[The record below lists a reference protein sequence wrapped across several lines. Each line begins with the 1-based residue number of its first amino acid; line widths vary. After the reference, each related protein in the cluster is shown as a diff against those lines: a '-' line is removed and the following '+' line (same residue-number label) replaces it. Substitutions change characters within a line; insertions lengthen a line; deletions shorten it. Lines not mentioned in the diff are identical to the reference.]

1 MDFLRLRLPGLHQAL
16 RGALDSFSAFVSYLI
31 GDTVP
36 TVERQ
41 PQAAEELGEVTEG
54 KVVGEETQEVLDG
67 LRSGQSER
75 VGAPEESIRCQEGSL
90 AGEQTWEWRADSST
104 RPRAERQDTG
114 SRKAAEGARGQEPS
128 VSLKPE
134 AERGTLRDRSSD
146 IAQELWEHG
155 EEEASNG
162 ELLRTCKQKEE
173 EEVVKAEVVKATEP
187 GMARGVES
195 QPTWHSKPE
204 ESAGTEG
211 QNVTD
216 DRKEIDCVAKDV
228 VAEVEWF
235 GAKGAD
241 KEEERM
247 VPTRNGQSARAQ
259 GTQCP
264 GAESEDWAM
273 LSREAWTVSGREEA
287 DNLGIQEAEY
297 GSDPGDN
304 IPEATGRVWV
314 LEEAGKGDQQDEVDE
329 KREAEA
335 RLLIQTWEAER
346 TGEMTEG
353 QIARSGA
360 VGDQETGDSFED
372 EERQDLATRDNG
384 VSLEEE
390 VQAKESS
397 REKRSHWATEAI
409 LVSDTGVKDEPDRED
424 SPGAKTE
431 ELFVGEKSEAVQMT
445 PEESRVKVAEGQ
457 ELELMRCSQTLTKQ
471 HEEGQEG
478 QEETSRA
485 PDLSPEGLLS
495 LKEYPRCVEFAD
507 PELEA
512 WGNLNKDEDSRNSQE
527 VKTHA
532 EAGKD
537 QSATEQ
543 TVEVQ
548 AEGGQEAQWS
558 EVFGSGGEEELTCIA
573 FNPELEGSQG
583 TEAGT
588 GPSVEESKPT
598 ENEAAEEEEA
608 VVPWEA
614 DGACRERRLEEVAP
628 SLQDREDTQ
637 TGYLADE
644 IIVGTRTVDAEEGPR
659 WEGGL
664 APDMELGKAWYSE
677 GREEAGRDT
686 ELEEA
691 TEKQSGQ
698 EVGLEDSAE
707 EKVSGYDTQET
718 DGMGEGEQVQMETS
732 VMAEG
737 IRGADG
743 VTLGSQ
749 AERAEGSKTTMETEQ
764 LLRDQILLKEEAGG
778 GQSREPKGHISEG
791 EIQKLQ
797 EEEDARIG
805 AQRTEIQETY
815 PGLDDS
821 SGQEGQQTLQIPTV
835 AMPGPSESA
844 EATAGAPGDVHSNW
858 NEAPLPGSRLDVSV
872 PRSRVLL
879 SRSSSR
885 RRSRPSFR
893 RISVPEPQWDPPS
906 PQPQEELPFPEQSP
920 PRLEETPEL
929 SATKPEGTP
938 VPVRRKVLGQG
949 FGFAHPGMMQELQA
963 RLSQPKPQ

>member
-457 ELELMRCSQTLTKQ
+457 ELEL
-471 HEEGQEG
+471 
-478 QEETSRA
+478 
-485 PDLSPEGLLS
+485 
-495 LKEYPRCVEFAD
+495 
-507 PELEA
+507 
-512 WGNLNKDEDSRNSQE
+512 
-527 VKTHA
+527 
-532 EAGKD
+532 
-537 QSATEQ
+537 
-543 TVEVQ
+543 
-548 AEGGQEAQWS
+548 
-558 EVFGSGGEEELTCIA
+558 
-573 FNPELEGSQG
+573 
-583 TEAGT
+583 
-588 GPSVEESKPT
+588 
-598 ENEAAEEEEA
+598 
-608 VVPWEA
+608 
-614 DGACRERRLEEVAP
+614 
-628 SLQDREDTQ
+628 
-637 TGYLADE
+637 E